1 VALTFSMTRELP
13 IGYYLKKLDNLL
25 TEGIN
30 NIHAELGINRLQWQV
45 LNSVGEGKDVNR
57 SSVIAILKEFSGEDN
72 VGIAID
78 DLIDREVLAETSLL
92 TLTEKGRD
100 LHQRCVQIQNEFRQ
114 NAMQDIPE
122 KDYLNVMRTLEKM
135 ITNLERM
142 GKGD

>member
-1 VALTFSMTRELP
+1 MTRELP

>member
-1 VALTFSMTRELP
+1 MTFSMTRELP

>member
-1 VALTFSMTRELP
+1 MTRELP

-30 NIHAELGINRLQWQV
+30 NIHAELGINRLQWQL

>member
-1 VALTFSMTRELP
+1 MTRELP

-122 KDYLNVMRTLEKM
+122 KDYLNVMMTLDKM